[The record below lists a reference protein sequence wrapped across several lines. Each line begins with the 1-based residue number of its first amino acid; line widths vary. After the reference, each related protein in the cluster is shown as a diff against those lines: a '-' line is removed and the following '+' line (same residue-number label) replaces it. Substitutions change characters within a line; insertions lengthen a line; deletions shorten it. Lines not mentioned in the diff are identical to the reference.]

1 MADPILTPEQIRAQK
16 LAIIEGINRR
26 LDSSATEI
34 RDASGRFKKTDV
46 ASLFRRRDELL
57 AEIGAL
63 DDPGTGFGR
72 PTGHIRQ
79 VRMIGRKGL

>member
-1 MADPILTPEQIRAQK
+1 MGLPYKSPDQIRAEK

-26 LDSSATEI
+26 LDSAAVEI

-63 DDPGTGFGR
+63 DDQGSGIGR
-72 PTGHIRQ
+72 PTGQIRQ